1 MRHQR
6 LDQRE
11 QTVAGPGSR
20 QDMDRGRAG
29 RLLLGGAAGELH
41 WGTFGSNVIVE
52 SAKGGT
58 VTLTGTLIAPVP
70 LSLKR

>member
-1 MRHQR
+1 
-6 LDQRE
+6 
-11 QTVAGPGSR
+11 
-20 QDMDRGRAG
+20 MDRGRAG

>member
-1 MRHQR
+1 MRA
-6 LDQRE
+6 DSYS
-11 QTVAGPGSR
+11 VALQGNCIG
-20 QDMDRGRAG
+20 
-29 RLLLGGAAGELH
+29 
-41 WGTFGSNVIVE
+41 GTFGSNVIVE